1 MTRGVVLAHCKSV
14 SWISAIS
21 AALTVSLVS
30 CSEGAEQKYN
40 VPTSLCGTSMP
51 AGLLSPVLPG
61 GEEVLEKSES
71 PADGVERCQVLVDNK
86 IALVASQEWWNDR
99 PNLTDIAQGQAYV
112 ELDNFS
118 DDGRYIYSKRG
129 AVGKV
134 ECAEPIRPGNE
145 LFAVVQVPEPGTAN
159 ENAVKKIITEFTKA
173 LSSSKQCTGGA

>member
-1 MTRGVVLAHCKSV
+1 MDFRNFCRSHRLACELLRGSGTKIQRPNFLVWHIDAGGAAV
-14 SWISAIS
+14 SS
-21 AALTVSLVS
+21 T
-30 CSEGAEQKYN
+30 
-40 VPTSLCGTSMP
+40 PR
-51 AGLLSPVLPG
+51 

-173 LSSSKQCTGGA
+173 LSSSKQCTGGG